1 MKKLIGIIVVLV
13 VIGAVGIFL
22 LSLFAGK
29 IIQTGVLKFGPEI
42 AQVDIELERAHISF
56 LSGAGGLEGFKV
68 HNPEGFSGDHAFYAE
83 HLALDIDPMSI
94 LGDKIVIEE
103 ILIIGPH
110 IQFEQRG
117 SENNLKKILENVQS
131 LAGESTEEQTE
142 ASQGKKLEIKRFILQ
157 EAKVGVG
164 VGTKPVSITI
174 PTIELTGLGSGEE
187 GITASEVI
195 KVLLTEIT
203 RQVTVAISQ
212 NPDVILKGGSDFLKQ
227 AGDSGNSAI
236 KALGGLFGGKK
247 DEEEKEDN

>member
-1 MKKLIGIIVVLV
+1 MKKLIGIIVALI

-29 IIQTGVLKFGPEI
+29 IIQTGVVKFGPEI
-42 AQVDIELERAHISF
+42 AQVDIELDSAHISF
-56 LSGAGGLEGFKV
+56 LSGAGGLEGLKV

-83 HLALDIDPMSI
+83 HLSLDIDPMSI
-94 LGDKIVIEE
+94 LGDKIVIDE
-103 ILIIGPH
+103 ILIVGPD
-110 IQFEQRG
+110 IQFEQRAGG
-117 SENNLKKILENVQS
+117 SNLKKILENVQS

-142 ASQGKKLEIKRFILQ
+142 ASQGKKLEIKRFTLQ

-164 VGTKPVSITI
+164 VGTKPVSVTI

-203 RQVTVAISQ
+203 RQVTVAVSQ
-212 NPDVILKGGSDFLKQ
+212 NPDAILKGGSDILKK
-227 AGDSGNSAI
+227 AGDSGDSAI
-236 KALGGLFGGKK
+236 KTLGGLFGGKK
-247 DEEEKEDN
+247 DEEEKEGN